1 MSLNLKLNICLII
14 KQAIKSVIFLIVD
27 KILVPWDVNSKNLL
41 TVLKI
46 KIKSECIDLKM
57 QYRFVLKLLK

>member
-46 KIKSECIDLKM
+46 KSECIDLKM